1 MPEQRTGDAMGA
13 GKVHTLLSLRD
24 SPHYMKVLAVFL
36 VTSFVAIFTT
46 TVLLSQYLANY
57 MTTNMMRRDA
67 VVSMEFL
74 NSIIRVEEQ
83 DPRSFPMTRASDLT
97 EDPETEEFFI
107 HVSRLPDVFRANV
120 YAASG
125 EILWSSDPELIGQT
139 FEDND
144 ELETALRGELHPE
157 IVVVDSGV
165 KEEHAGLPEN
175 VEEFIEFYIP
185 IWAEDGTN
193 VIGAVEV
200 YKAPESLLAT
210 IHGVV
215 TLAWVGALLSGAVLF
230 TALLSVVYYAAR
242 ILKRQEQRLVEA
254 ERLAVIGEMASAV
267 AHGLRN
273 PLAAIRS
280 CAELVAEDDIP
291 EESRRTA
298 IEITDQVDRL
308 EAWIRSFLTRTRAE
322 PGLAADT
329 AHVDMIVQGCIQG
342 FSAQLAKRGIRVVM
356 RQSSGSPVAAARS
369 SEVEQVLNMILS
381 NAIEAMKTGGTL
393 RIGWH
398 PAPGGRIA
406 IEVEDTGPGLSSE
419 QMERLF
425 VPFQNSKPSGLGV
438 GLALGRRIAERL
450 GGTLDLKNRSD
461 CGVAVTLTL
470 PAKA

>member
-1 MPEQRTGDAMGA
+1 MGNRR
-13 GKVHTLLSLRD
+13 VHTLLSLRD
-24 SPHYMKVLAVFL
+24 SPHYMKVLAIFVI
-36 VTSFVAIFTT
+36 TSFVAIFTT

-57 MTTNMMRRDA
+57 MTTNMMMRDA

-74 NSIIRVEEQ
+74 HSIVRVEEQ
-83 DPRSFPMTRASDLT
+83 DPRSFTMTRASDLT

-139 FEDND
+139 FEEND
-144 ELETALRGELHPE
+144 ELAAALRGELHPE
-157 IVVVDSGV
+157 IVVVDRGE
-165 KEEHAGLPEN
+165 KEEHVGLPED

-185 IWAEDGTN
+185 IWAEGGEEI
-193 VIGAVEV
+193 IGAVEV

-215 TLAWVGALLSGAVLF
+215 TLAWLGALLSGAVLF
-230 TALLSVVYYAAR
+230 AALLSVVYYAAR
-242 ILKRQEQRLVEA
+242 ILKRQEQRLVET
-254 ERLAVIGEMASAV
+254 ERLAVVGEMASAV

-280 CAELVAEDDIP
+280 CAELVADDDIP
-291 EESRRTA
+291 DDSRETVM
-298 IEITDQVDRL
+298 EITDQVDRL
-308 EAWIRSFLTRTRAE
+308 EAWFRSFLTRSRAE

-329 AHVDMIVQGCIQG
+329 AHVDMIVNGCIQG
-342 FSAQLAKRGIRVVM
+342 FSAQLAKRGIRVELL
-356 RQSSGSPVAAARS
+356 QSSGSPVAAAAS
-369 SEVEQVLNMILS
+369 SEVEQVLNTILS
-381 NAIEAMKTGGTL
+381 NAIEAMKDGGTL

-406 IEVEDTGPGLSSE
+406 IEVEDTGPGLTSD
-419 QMERLF
+419 QIERLF
-425 VPFQNSKPSGLGV
+425 VPFQTSKSSGLGV

-450 GGTLDLKNRSD
+450 GGTLDLRNRSE

>member
-1 MPEQRTGDAMGA
+1 M
-13 GKVHTLLSLRD
+13 LLSLRD
-24 SPHYMKVLAVFL
+24 SSHYVKVLAIFV

-46 TVLLSQYLANY
+46 TVVLSQYLANY
-57 MTTNMMRRDA
+57 MTTNMMMRDA

-74 NSIIRVEEQ
+74 NSIVRVEEQ
-83 DPRSFPMTRASDLT
+83 DPRSFTMTRASELAD
-97 EDPETEEFFI
+97 DPETEEFFI

-125 EILWSSDPELIGQT
+125 EILWSSDRELIGQT
-139 FEDND
+139 FEDNE
-144 ELETALRGELHPE
+144 ELASALRGELHPE
-157 IVVVDSGV
+157 IVVVDRGE
-165 KEEHAGLPEN
+165 KEEHVGLPED

-185 IWAEDGTN
+185 IWAEGGN
-193 VIGAVEV
+193 EIIGAVEV

-215 TLAWVGALLSGAVLF
+215 TLAWLGALFSGAVLF
-230 TALLSVVYYAAR
+230 AALLSVVYYAAR
-242 ILKRQEQRLVEA
+242 ILKRQEQRLIET
-254 ERLAVIGEMASAV
+254 ERLAVVGEMASAV

-280 CAELVAEDDIP
+280 CAELVADDDIP
-291 EESRRTA
+291 KESRETVMD
-298 IEITDQVDRL
+298 ITDQVDRL
-308 EAWIRSFLTRTRAE
+308 EAWIRSFLTRSRAE
-322 PGLAADT
+322 PGMAADT
-329 AHVDMIVQGCIQG
+329 AHVDMIVQTCIQG
-342 FSAQLAKRGIRVVM
+342 FSTQLSKRKISVEIL
-356 RQSSGSPVAAARS
+356 QSAGSPVAAAAS
-369 SEVEQVLNMILS
+369 SEVEQVLNTILS

-406 IEVEDTGPGLSSE
+406 IEVEDTGPGLTSD
-419 QMERLF
+419 QIERLF
-425 VPFQNSKPSGLGV
+425 VPFQTSKSSGLGV

-450 GGTLDLKNRSD
+450 GGTLDLRNRSD